1 MKFSDFFTQ
10 NEKIIVE
17 RKRMDHKEILR
28 LFQRREQDLENR
40 RKFNDDIMSI
50 IEHKKQQESKFNPL
64 KFTYQGKN
72 PKHETLQKLFNFVGF
87 NKNEGQ
93 HGDDFKNKVLYCVI
107 FVPAFLINTNK
118 Q

>member
-10 NEKIIVE
+10 NEKLVV

-50 IEHKKQQESKFNPL
+50 IEYKKQQETKFNPL

-87 NKNEGQ
+87 NKNEGK
-93 HGDDFKNKVLYCVI
+93 HGDDFKNKVSFYLCDICTY
-107 FVPAFLINTNK
+107 TSH
-118 Q
+118 